1 MAHWHNEKSIS
12 IKFKPEIEDMHIAH
26 TDIHSHIYNQHS
38 TKYTSIHTYSRIKFL
53 LPSSEKKNNT
63 NLQRNAY
70 IRFYSNLYSLTNKK
84 KQKSKLTSSEKKHK
98 CKKKFNVTNQVI
110 SVSFKQ
116 FLSYLTSNYYT
127 FYPNA
132 SLKWLD

>member
-38 TKYTSIHTYSRIKFL
+38 TKYTSIHTYSKIKFL
-53 LPSSEKKNNT
+53 LPSSEKKKIQTYKGMHTYVSIPIYIHLPIKKKAHHQKKNT
-63 NLQRNAY
+63 NV
-70 IRFYSNLYSLTNKK
+70 
-84 KQKSKLTSSEKKHK
+84 
-98 CKKKFNVTNQVI
+98 KKKFNVTNQVI